1 MTTSQSQ
8 AVWELCRQGLHMSA
22 DRAERCWQS
31 GVPYRPDFHAEIP
44 RGVKMLIERSN
55 REAQFYAD
63 RV

>member
-8 AVWELCRQGLHMSA
+8 AVWELCRHGLHMSA

-31 GVPYRPDFHAEIP
+31 GVAYQPDFHAKIP
-44 RGVKMLIERSN
+44 RNIKTLIERSN